1 MKLLQSCVGNYLF
14 HISLEFK
21 RRRETTDS
29 CLSFWG
35 RVQSSPHSTVG
46 DRRQLNTNSR
56 TSETTNI
63 WRQCWGGSRNV
74 QRGRKEG
81 DVKFKYV
88 WVFILG
94 SNNKTLTKADSFER
108 LLRGHWF
115 VSNMGPRNRRN
126 KCSDDSPVSP
136 LALYSAKSIALYAL
150 CMKKARIQRK
160 EISSDIWKVL
170 WIQKS
175 SIGYG
180 RLRKAQGTKS
190 TNGERVLHCK
200 MLCSGLSL
208 TKLKGFRNV
217 ASVRL

>member
-115 VSNMGPRNRRN
+115 VSNMGSRDRRN

-136 LALYSAKSIALYAL
+136 LALYSAKSIALYAS
-150 CMKKARIQRK
+150 CMKKGRWQRFK
-160 EISSDIWKVL
+160 GRRSAQIFERSYEFRSRVSVMVGWERRKV
-170 WIQKS
+170 Q
-175 SIGYG
+175 
-180 RLRKAQGTKS
+180 
-190 TNGERVLHCK
+190 RVQMASEFCIAK
-200 MLCSGLSL
+200 CS
-208 TKLKGFRNV
+208 V
-217 ASVRL
+217 AD